1 MDDMSW
7 ENKTGECHA
16 AGLGRLLSEHRGADV
31 LVMDMRNLNFW
42 TDFFVIAT
50 VSSGAHLSGL
60 ERHVNEFAG
69 EKGIPILKRS
79 RRPETEDEWR
89 LIDMGDI
96 VVHLMSAKARAFY
109 ELERLWGAAPIVPLD
124 P

>member
-1 MDDMSW
+1 MDDMLR
-7 ENKTGECHA
+7 ENKNGECRA
-16 AGLGRLLSEHRGADV
+16 AGLGRLLSEHRGTDV
-31 LVMDMRNLNFW
+31 LVMDMRGLNFW

-60 ERHVNEFAG
+60 ERHVKEFAG
-69 EKGIPILKRS
+69 EMGVPILRWS
-79 RRPETEDEWR
+79 RRPGTEDEWR

-109 ELERLWGAAPIVPLD
+109 ELERLWGAAPVIPLGL
-124 P
+124 